1 MFSLLDQ
8 SQSKDDM
15 YFEISFQ
22 PSNEAPS
29 KLAGLSVVE
38 DEEPQ
43 EYEVEE
49 VPYTPIERRRE
60 EPIPYIEVPVSCKKK
75 IKKTCIENYV
85 VLGLAT
91 LLLLT
96 FAVSPPSKL

>member
-8 SQSKDDM
+8 SQSTDDM
-15 YFEISFQ
+15 YFEISFK

-38 DEEPQ
+38 DEKPQ
-43 EYEVEE
+43 KPEVVE
-49 VPYTPIERRRE
+49 VPHTPIED
-60 EPIPYIEVPVSCKKK
+60 PYIEVPVSRKKK

-91 LLLLT
+91 LLLIT

>member
-8 SQSKDDM
+8 NQSTDDTF
-15 YFEISFQ
+15 FEITFK

-29 KLAGLSVVE
+29 KLAGLSIVE
-38 DEEPQ
+38 DGEPP
-43 EYEVEE
+43 YVEPPYVE
-49 VPYTPIERRRE
+49 PPYVEPRVP
-60 EPIPYIEVPVSCKKK
+60 KKCN
-75 IKKTCIENYV
+75 KKVKSTCVENYV

-91 LLLLT
+91 LLLIT

>member
-8 SQSKDDM
+8 NNSTDDV
-15 YFEISFQ
+15 YFDVAFK
-22 PSNEAPS
+22 PSNEPHS

-38 DEEPQ
+38 DGNQ
-43 EYEVEE
+43 KEE
-49 VPYTPIERRRE
+49 VPRVDDP
-60 EPIPYIEVPVSCKKK
+60 PYIGIPVLKECDKTVTNKKN
-75 IKKTCIENYV
+75 CIENYI

-91 LLLLT
+91 LLLIT